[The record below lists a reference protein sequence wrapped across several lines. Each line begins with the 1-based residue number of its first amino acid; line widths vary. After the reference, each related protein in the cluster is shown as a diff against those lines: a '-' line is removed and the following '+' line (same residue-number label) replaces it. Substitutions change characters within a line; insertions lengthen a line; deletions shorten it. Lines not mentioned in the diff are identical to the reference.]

1 MTTRHLHVWLVDDAA
16 HGAPFLADVWT
27 MLLRIAH
34 GSGCVVASTTH
45 DTTSRWAEIRSECPR
60 VVAEV
65 GVHRA
70 QYIPNGSSTGR
81 IETSLVGVEVLCPGE
96 QATVGRP
103 PGPILKTYNY
113 PQRRV
118 AVHSTGEQVALDTV
132 LAGQATPAPWP
143 RNNP

>member
-1 MTTRHLHVWLVDDAA
+1 LKAGEDMTTRRLHVWMVDNAA

-60 VVAEV
+60 VLAEV
-65 GVHRA
+65 GAHRA
-70 QYIPNGSSTGR
+70 QYIPNGGSTGR
-81 IETSLVGVEVLCPGE
+81 IETSLVGVEVLRPGE
-96 QATVGRP
+96 QGAMGRP
-103 PGPILKTYNY
+103 TGPILKTYIY

-118 AVHSTGEQVALDTV
+118 TVHSTGEQVALDIV
-132 LAGQATPAPWP
+132 LACQAGPTP
-143 RNNP
+143 